1 MSNGRERLDRIPKGS
16 AKMRSYIFKYA
27 KDGQVLSF
35 SVIAPSAIEAID
47 CLKSS
52 VGIVDIRYL
61 KSSPRR
67 AR

>member
-1 MSNGRERLDRIPKGS
+1 
-16 AKMRSYIFKYA
+16 MRSYLFKYA

-35 SVIAPSAIEAID
+35 SVIAPSAMAAID
-47 CLKSS
+47 CLKST

-61 KSSPRR
+61 KSTPRM